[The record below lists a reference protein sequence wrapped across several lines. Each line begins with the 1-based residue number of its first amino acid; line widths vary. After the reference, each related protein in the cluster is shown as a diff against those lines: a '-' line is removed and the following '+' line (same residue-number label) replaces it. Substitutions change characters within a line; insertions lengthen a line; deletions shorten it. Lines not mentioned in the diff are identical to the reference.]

1 VRGVQKEYVGRIDV
15 VRVNILDE
23 ASEPLMAQFGFNT
36 TPEFYLL
43 DRNGV
48 IVAFWDGPVEP
59 DELRAAFDRVLQ

>member
-1 VRGVQKEYVGRIDV
+1 MRGVQKEYVGRIDV

-23 ASEPLMAQFGFNT
+23 ASEPLMAQFGFNI

-43 DRNGV
+43 DRSGK

-59 DELRAAFDRVLQ
+59 DKLRAAFDKVLR